1 MPGDLLFLACHL
13 EPYLEMCL
21 VGRSELAGNVY
32 AAVKKGVVPCKLRMA
47 LGFSLETTASP
58 DPLKVISTL

>member
-1 MPGDLLFLACHL
+1 M
-13 EPYLEMCL
+13 
-21 VGRSELAGNVY
+21 GRSELAGNVY

-47 LGFSLETTASP
+47 LGFSLETTVSP